1 MYYLSNTKIMQKDIR
16 KIIKI
21 LWWLEE
27 KDRENFFKV
36 LFTDKEIEEF
46 SKRIDVLT
54 SLKNWKTQREI
65 SKNLDV
71 SITTVTR
78 WNKFYKNNKDLVD
91 KYL

>member
-1 MYYLSNTKIMQKDIR
+1 MQKDIR

-78 WNKFYKNNKDLVD
+78 WNKFYKNNKDLID

>member
-1 MYYLSNTKIMQKDIR
+1 MQKDIR

-21 LWWLEE
+21 FWWLEE
-27 KDRENFFKV
+27 KDRENFLKV

-46 SKRIDVLT
+46 SKRIDILT

-65 SKNLDV
+65 AKNMDI

-78 WNKFYKNNKDLVD
+78 WNKHYKSNKNLID

>member
-27 KDRENFFKV
+27 KDRENFLKV

-46 SKRIDVLT
+46 SKRIDILT

-65 SKNLDV
+65 SKNLDI

-78 WNKFYKNNKDLVD
+78 WNKHYKNNKDLID